1 MSQEHITL
9 KNIEDSHLTN
19 FPKATAHERTI
30 IMQDQLMV
38 RINGT
43 LPDISTLGSEEK
55 SERAAEVKKRQGI
68 ITNTSCSLFAKIEKG
83 QKMFHLL
90 VDIGQGVVKSIEKG
104 ALDLGLKSSSSSFI
118 PDALLIT
125 HSHDDHIKELPI
137 LVNLADQDDRS
148 KQNLKIFCTT
158 ECRDQILKKFP
169 QLSEKT
175 NNNGNNN
182 NGVSFGIVQPDQ
194 TFEVGPFSVMPISAD
209 HGDNSPPGS
218 IVYIVKLLDKK
229 IIIGW
234 DFLSLPNANQNLFWK
249 PDLLIL
255 GTQTYNPHPET
266 GMISVSDAYD
276 LVRRW
281 NAKECYIVHYSG
293 LLDFE
298 EASNQW
304 FRGPVKAM
312 TTDELQGIINA
323 HLQVTGDN
331 GKFRITVAKE
341 GIVWKEEEENQHN
354 LVTDENKPIGKVLEI
369 ESLQKYILKIENVD
383 RDHKLK
389 LMVED
394 TVNRFNFEFVR
405 PTKDG
410 NGNDTLLYAQGE
422 KGMMAKGP
430 QLRMEVVPSESQK
443 ESSTI
448 KIRVSKGSK
457 KDVFKDDIYVN
468 NTDAQRLRRYI
479 KENFVA
485 GTK

>member
-1 MSQEHITL
+1 MLNSQTTPA
-9 KNIEDSHLTN
+9 KTNVEDQPLV
-19 FPKATAHERTI
+19 
-30 IMQDQLMV
+30 V

-55 SERAAEVKKRQGI
+55 SERAAEVKRQGI
-68 ITNTSCSLFAKIEKG
+68 STNTSCSLFARIETDQKIYH
-83 QKMFHLL
+83 MLI
-90 VDIGQGVVKSIEKG
+90 DIGQGIVKSIEKG
-104 ALDLGLKSSSSSFI
+104 VSDLGLNSSSFI

-137 LVNLADQDDRS
+137 LVNKLNEEEKSREKS
-148 KQNLKIFCTT
+148 LVIFCSA
-158 ECRDQILKKFP
+158 ECRDQVIKKFP

-175 NNNGNNN
+175 SNNGNR
-182 NGVSFGIVQPDQ
+182 VSFNIVQPAE

-218 IVYIVKLLDKK
+218 VIYIVKLLNRKV
-229 IIIGW
+229 IIGW

-255 GTQTYNPHPET
+255 GTQSYNPHPQT

-281 NAKECYIVHYSG
+281 NAKECYIVHYRG

-312 TTDELQGIINA
+312 TTDELQNVIDS

-341 GIVWKEEEENQHN
+341 GMVWTGKEKQLGYDEEGA
-354 LVTDENKPIGKVLEI
+354 LIGKVLEI

-383 RDHKLK
+383 RGHKLK

-405 PTKDG
+405 PSKDG
-410 NGNDTLLYAQGE
+410 NSDDILYAQGE

-430 QLRMEVVPSESQK
+430 QLRMEIVPSKSQD

-448 KIRVSKGSK
+448 RIRVSRGAK
-457 KDVFKDDIYVN
+457 KDVFRDDIYVSDN
-468 NTDAQRLRRYI
+468 DAQRLRRFI
-479 KENFVA
+479 KENFPIASTV
-485 GTK
+485 K

>member
-1 MSQEHITL
+1 MLNSHIAPAKTT
-9 KNIEDSHLTN
+9 IEGQSIL
-19 FPKATAHERTI
+19 
-30 IMQDQLMV
+30 V

-55 SERAAEVKKRQGI
+55 SERAAEVKRQGTN
-68 ITNTSCSLFAKIEKG
+68 TNTSCSLFAKIETG
-83 QKMFHLL
+83 QKMSHLL
-90 VDIGQGVVKSIEKG
+90 VDIGQGIVKSIEKG
-104 ALDLGLKSSSSSFI
+104 ASEIGFKSTSSSSFI
-118 PDALLIT
+118 PDAVLIT
-125 HSHDDHIKELPI
+125 HSHDDHIKELPV
-137 LVNLADQDDRS
+137 LVDKVNEVDESRA
-148 KQNLKIFCTT
+148 KNLKIFCTM
-158 ECRDQILKKFP
+158 ECRDQLLNKLP

-175 NNNGNNN
+175 STNNNSSR
-182 NGVSFGIVQPDQ
+182 VSFNIVQPEE
-194 TFEVGPFSVMPISAD
+194 TFEAGPFSVMPILAD
-209 HGDNSPPGS
+209 HGDNSPAGS
-218 IVYIVKLLDKK
+218 VIYMAKVLDRK
-229 IIIGW
+229 IIFGW
-234 DFLSLPNANQNLFWK
+234 DFLSLRSANENLLWK

-266 GMISVSDAYD
+266 GMICVSDAYD
-276 LVRRW
+276 LARRW

-293 LLDFE
+293 LPDVE
-298 EASNQW
+298 EAANQW

-312 TTDELQGIINA
+312 TTDELQSMIDE

-341 GIVWKEEEENQHN
+341 GMVWTAKEEQQQQRQGYDGESAP
-354 LVTDENKPIGKVLEI
+354 VGKVLEI
-369 ESLQKYILKIENVD
+369 ESLQKYILKIENMD

-389 LMVED
+389 LMIED
-394 TVNRFNFEFVR
+394 RVNRFNFEFVR

-410 NGNDTLLYAQGE
+410 NGNDDILYAQGE

-430 QLRMEVVPSESQK
+430 QLRMEIVPSESQN

-448 KIRVSKGSK
+448 KIRVSRGK
-457 KDVFKDDIYVN
+457 KDVFKDDIYVS

>member
-1 MSQEHITL
+1 MLNSQVAPA
-9 KNIEDSHLTN
+9 K
-19 FPKATAHERTI
+19 TI
-30 IMQDQLMV
+30 IEGKPLAV

-55 SERAAEVKKRQGI
+55 SERAAEVKRQGI
-68 ITNTSCSLFAKIEKG
+68 STNTSCSLFARIETG
-83 QKMFHLL
+83 QRIFHML
-90 VDIGQGVVKSIEKG
+90 VDIGQGIVKSIEKG
-104 ALDLGLKSSSSSFI
+104 TSDLGFKTSSFI
-118 PDALLIT
+118 PDAVLIT
-125 HSHDDHIKELPI
+125 HSHDDHIKELPV
-137 LVNLADQDDRS
+137 LVNKVNEQDELTV
-148 KQNLKIFCTT
+148 KNLKIFCTV
-158 ECRDQILKKFP
+158 ECRDRIIKKYP
-169 QLSEKT
+169 QLSERT
-175 NNNGNNN
+175 SNNSNRI
-182 NGVSFGIVQPDQ
+182 SFNIVQPDQ
-194 TFEVGPFSVMPISAD
+194 TFEVGPFSVTPISAD

-218 IVYIVKLLDKK
+218 VIYIVKLLDKK

-255 GTQTYNPHPET
+255 GTQSYNPHPQT

-281 NAKECYIVHYSG
+281 NAKECYIVHYRG

-312 TTDELQGIINA
+312 TTDELQNVIDS

-341 GIVWKEEEENQHN
+341 GMVWTGKEEEQ
-354 LVTDENKPIGKVLEI
+354 LGYDEEGALIGKVLEI

-383 RDHKLK
+383 RGHKLK

-405 PTKDG
+405 PSKDG
-410 NGNDTLLYAQGE
+410 NSDDILYAQGE

-430 QLRMEVVPSESQK
+430 QLRMEIVPSKSQE

-448 KIRVSKGSK
+448 RIRVSRGAK
-457 KDVFKDDIYVN
+457 KDVFRDDIYVSDN
-468 NTDAQRLRRYI
+468 DAQRLRRFI
-479 KENFVA
+479 KENFPIASTV
-485 GTK
+485 K

>member
-1 MSQEHITL
+1 MLNSQTAPA
-9 KNIEDSHLTN
+9 KTNIEGQPLV
-19 FPKATAHERTI
+19 
-30 IMQDQLMV
+30 V

-55 SERAAEVKKRQGI
+55 SERAAEVKRQGTS
-68 ITNTSCSLFAKIEKG
+68 TNTSCSIFARIETDQKI
-83 QKMFHLL
+83 FHMLA
-90 VDIGQGVVKSIEKG
+90 DIGQGIVKSIEKG
-104 ALDLGLKSSSSSFI
+104 ASDLGLNSSSFI
-118 PDALLIT
+118 PDALLLT
-125 HSHDDHIKELPI
+125 HSHDDHIKELPV
-137 LVNLADQDDRS
+137 LVNKVNEEDESRG
-148 KQNLKIFCTT
+148 KNLKIFCTV
-158 ECRDQILKKFP
+158 ECQDQIIKKFP

-175 NNNGNNN
+175 TNNGNR
-182 NGVSFGIVQPDQ
+182 VSFNIVQPDE
-194 TFEVGPFSVMPISAD
+194 TFEVGPFSVMPILAD

-218 IVYIVKLLDKK
+218 VIYIVKLLDRKK

-255 GTQTYNPHPET
+255 GTQSYNPHSQT

-312 TTDELQGIINA
+312 TADELQSAIDS

-331 GKFRITVAKE
+331 GKFSITVAKE
-341 GIVWKEEEENQHN
+341 GMVWIGKEEQ
-354 LVTDENKPIGKVLEI
+354 LGYDDKSALIGKVLEI
-369 ESLQKYILKIENVD
+369 ESLQKYILKIENMD

-405 PTKDG
+405 PSKDE
-410 NGNDTLLYAQGE
+410 NSDDILYAQGE

-430 QLRMEVVPSESQK
+430 QLRMEIIPSKSQEE

-448 KIRVSKGSK
+448 KIRVSRGAK
-457 KDVFKDDIYVN
+457 KNVFKDDIYVSN
-468 NTDAQRLRRYI
+468 NDAQKMRRFI
-479 KENFVA
+479 KENFAPIASKV
-485 GTK
+485 K

>member
-1 MSQEHITL
+1 MLNSQTAPA
-9 KNIEDSHLTN
+9 KTNVEDQPLV
-19 FPKATAHERTI
+19 
-30 IMQDQLMV
+30 V

-55 SERAAEVKKRQGI
+55 SERAAEVKRQGI
-68 ITNTSCSLFAKIEKG
+68 STNTSCSLFARIETDQKIYH
-83 QKMFHLL
+83 MLI
-90 VDIGQGVVKSIEKG
+90 DIGQGIVKSIEKG
-104 ALDLGLKSSSSSFI
+104 VSDLGLNSSSFI

-137 LVNLADQDDRS
+137 LVNKLNEEEKSREKS
-148 KQNLKIFCTT
+148 LVIFCSA
-158 ECRDQILKKFP
+158 ECRDQVIKKFP

-175 NNNGNNN
+175 SNNGNR
-182 NGVSFGIVQPDQ
+182 VSFNIVQPAE

-218 IVYIVKLLDKK
+218 VIYIVKLLNRKV
-229 IIIGW
+229 IIGW
-234 DFLSLPNANQNLFWK
+234 DFFSLPNANQNLFWK

-255 GTQTYNPHPET
+255 GTQSYNPHPQT

-281 NAKECYIVHYSG
+281 NAKECYIVHYRG

-312 TTDELQGIINA
+312 TTDELQNVIDS

-341 GIVWKEEEENQHN
+341 GMVWTGKEEQLGYDEEGA
-354 LVTDENKPIGKVLEI
+354 LIGKVLEI

-383 RDHKLK
+383 RGHKLK

-405 PTKDG
+405 PSKDG
-410 NGNDTLLYAQGE
+410 NSDDILYAQGE

-430 QLRMEVVPSESQK
+430 QLRMEIVPSKSQD

-448 KIRVSKGSK
+448 RIRVSRGAK
-457 KDVFKDDIYVN
+457 KDVFRDDIYVSDN
-468 NTDAQRLRRYI
+468 DAQRLRRFI
-479 KENFVA
+479 KENFPIASTV
-485 GTK
+485 K